1 MKREIRFGQKL
12 ELRDQPGAMPK
23 IRGYAAVFNALS
35 NPLGGFREKIAPGA
49 FRNAVV
55 KDDVR
60 ALVDHDP
67 GKIVGRTKNGTLT
80 LREDQRGLYCEISPA
95 DTSVGRD
102 LVESIRRGDLDQMS
116 FGFRVVSDNWSKDQ
130 SGEPIR
136 ELREVSLFDVSVVSF
151 PAYEETSVSMRS
163 VMFPDG
169 QPEIPTAYKSI
180 EQRKQRMRKLRM
192 KELTQRKTS
201 SKGTPARRFNDI
213 KWRRL
218 KLIEKGT
225 PKTRR
230 SA

>member
-23 IRGYAAVFNALS
+23 IRGYAAVFNTLS
-35 NPLGGFREKIAPGA
+35 SPLGGFREKIAPGA

-55 KDDVR
+55 RDDVR

-67 GKIVGRTKNGTLT
+67 SKIVGRTKNGTLL
-80 LREDQRGLYCEISPA
+80 LREDNRGLYCEISPA

-116 FGFRVVSDNWSKDQ
+116 FRFQVVSDNWSKDQ

-136 ELREVSLFDVSVVSF
+136 ELREVSLFDVSVVAY

-169 QPEIPTAYKSI
+169 QPEIPKSHKSL
-180 EQRKQRMRKLRM
+180 ESRKKRLRQLRMEELAAESSKSSRTYNQIKWLKLRLLEM
-192 KELTQRKTS
+192 S
-201 SKGTPARRFNDI
+201 
-213 KWRRL
+213 
-218 KLIEKGT
+218 
-225 PKTRR
+225 
-230 SA
+230 